1 MKCAHFF
8 NQILQTN
15 IRPFLFCHSFS
26 IISIFSKKNCVSGP
40 VIIVASLGTNPMPVP
55 DCSVVTHSDILV
67 APTTLTLEV
76 APKESNEEMDSVC
89 DDPHL
94 IKKVCLYLTANILKV
109 DLCQPHEKF

>member
-1 MKCAHFF
+1 M
-8 NQILQTN
+8 
-15 IRPFLFCHSFS
+15 
-26 IISIFSKKNCVSGP
+26 NCVSGP

>member
-1 MKCAHFF
+1 
-8 NQILQTN
+8 
-15 IRPFLFCHSFS
+15 
-26 IISIFSKKNCVSGP
+26 
-40 VIIVASLGTNPMPVP
+40 MPVP

-94 IKKVCLYLTANILKV
+94 IKKVCLYLRDHLYITSDAGMNTGPSQLAPPV
-109 DLCQPHEKF
+109 FG

>member
-1 MKCAHFF
+1 MSF
-8 NQILQTN
+8 LQLAAEKKTSFLVGMSN
-15 IRPFLFCHSFS
+15 KFRPFLFCHSFS
-26 IISIFSKKNCVSGP
+26 IISLFSKKNCVSGP

-94 IKKVCLYLTANILKV
+94 IKKVRGHLMST
-109 DLCQPHEKF
+109 

>member
-1 MKCAHFF
+1 MMSFS
-8 NQILQTN
+8 Q
-15 IRPFLFCHSFS
+15 PFLFCHSCS
-26 IISIFSKKNCVSGP
+26 IISLFSKKNCVSGP

-89 DDPHL
+89 NDPHL
-94 IKKVCLYLTANILKV
+94 LKKVCLPILKV
-109 DLCQPHEKF
+109 PSLYYVSMNLYFF